1 LKHLRELQRA
11 WEVDK
16 YKWAKAIMNLL
27 LEASQVAGEAN
38 GQFAPKDS
46 KKYRNRYDKILTA
59 GEIECPP
66 PDEKQRKK
74 DNGAD

>member
-1 LKHLRELQRA
+1 
-11 WEVDK
+11 
-16 YKWAKAIMNLL
+16 MNLL